1 MESLVSAWRRTWEN
15 ENIETLL
22 RTEAAILAD
31 METFAVDW
39 LRRRRE
45 SIEDVQRL
53 VARTRERNDSAEFFA
68 AQQEWVTA
76 ELRRVS
82 ADVEGFGRLVHEF
95 ATHQMAIMVPSAV
108 PGPAA
113 GGDKPEGTAAK
124 K

>member
-1 MESLVSAWRRTWEN
+1 M
-15 ENIETLL
+15 ETL
-22 RTEAAILAD
+22 
-31 METFAVDW
+31 AVDW

-113 GGDKPEGTAAK
+113 EETNRKGRRQKNRPRLVR
-124 K
+124 